1 MNDKIK
7 DIVVDKDVKCP
18 LCGDEMKKCGTI
30 KGKSQFCC
38 VNCGYK
44 I

>member
-1 MNDKIK
+1 MNGKIQ
-7 DIVVDKDVKCP
+7 DFVVDKDVKCP
-18 LCGDEMKKCGTI
+18 LCGSEMKKCSEI

-38 VNCGYK
+38 IKCGYK